1 MAVFDNFPY
10 TNIHEL
16 NMDWLIKSTGEVKQ
30 LADETATVA
39 EQAETLLQETN
50 DLVQNLDARIDTLVE
65 EEVVEYLDESST
77 IQDAIDQPTPVI

>member
-39 EQAETLLQETN
+39 EQAETL
-50 DLVQNLDARIDTLVE
+50 DR
-65 EEVVEYLDESST
+65 
-77 IQDAIDQPTPVI
+77 